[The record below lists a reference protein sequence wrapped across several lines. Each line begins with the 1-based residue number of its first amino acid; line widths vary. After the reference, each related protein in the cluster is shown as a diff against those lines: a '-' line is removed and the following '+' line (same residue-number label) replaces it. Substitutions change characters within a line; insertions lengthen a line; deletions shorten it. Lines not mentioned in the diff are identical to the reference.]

1 MRTVGNLKVEKF
13 LEQIIKQFPFPFTA
27 TNPFLYEASF
37 EDILCS
43 IKYQSKKKLLAH
55 LYTLT
60 LTIQFPCLSKE
71 IVDAT
76 YLFHKQQWKYKTNPK
91 EPLSLE
97 KLLPFN
103 WGSMDLYAV
112 TYSQKDHKG
121 ILQLSIIPGSYTILV
136 FPPLNQGITLLPDE
150 VEFLTKLIKTLC
162 LKEESLC

>member
-13 LEQIIKQFPFPFTA
+13 LEQIIKQFPFSFTA
-27 TNPFLYEASF
+27 KKPFLYEASF
-37 EDILCS
+37 EDTLCS
-43 IKYQSKKKLLAH
+43 VEYKSKKKLLAH

-60 LTIQFPCLSKE
+60 LTIQFPCISKD

-91 EPLSLE
+91 ESLFLD
-97 KLLPFN
+97 KLLPFD
-103 WGSMDLYAV
+103 WKKLDLYTV

-136 FPPLNQGITLLPDE
+136 FPPLNQGITLLPGE
-150 VEFLTKLIKTLC
+150 IEFLTKIIKTLC